1 MPAIL
6 CQLQPIAKR
15 INLVLAKSLIGN
27 MDGKLVG
34 GCGPFPV
41 AVSAQ
46 LSVCPANCGGHRT
59 TLMIPHIQ
67 IVKSNTM
74 PIYKYHYHLT
84 MVSAVSKDCSN
95 HYQIKSYM
103 FWQNIVFTLSND
115 WHCSFKPNIR
125 RTIFSNSWKLE
136 KNKQIEKV
144 RSLVKPLS
152 CVYFPGN
159 ISISI
164 STRAPLLNQVGWP
177 LEKLTSPPS
186 LPFLILSSEMSQ
198 TTSWI
203 VM

>member
-1 MPAIL
+1 MVKEWRGHCTGGLPQYKYIRAT
-6 CQLQPIAKR
+6 AKTNDWLESGLSGHHLER
-15 INLVLAKSLIGN
+15 EQQTNLNGAEHYVSYIMLAATNLVLAKSLIGN

-95 HYQIKSYM
+95 H
-103 FWQNIVFTLSND
+103 
-115 WHCSFKPNIR
+115 
-125 RTIFSNSWKLE
+125 
-136 KNKQIEKV
+136 
-144 RSLVKPLS
+144 
-152 CVYFPGN
+152 
-159 ISISI
+159 
-164 STRAPLLNQVGWP
+164 
-177 LEKLTSPPS
+177 
-186 LPFLILSSEMSQ
+186 
-198 TTSWI
+198 
-203 VM
+203 